1 MADVMVALDRADLP
15 PEAIDAAVRTLAD
28 EGVDVLDVPTED
40 DTEAEIRQA
49 ERATEVGRRA
59 ATSDLVRI
67 YLREIGRV
75 PLLTAEDEVELA
87 KAIEAGL
94 FAEEKLGGGFPILV
108 AIHGHL
114 ELLGH
119 HGLRAKQRLIEAN
132 LRLVVSIAKR
142 YIGRGLGFLD
152 LIQEGNLGLIRAL
165 ATLDSSKGYQFC

>member
-28 EGVDVLDVPTED
+28 EGVDVLDVPED
-40 DTEAEIRQA
+40 LTEAEIRRADGGAA
-49 ERATEVGRRA
+49 ETGPRA

-94 FAEEKLGGGFPILV
+94 FAEEKLAGGFPMLG
-108 AIHGHL
+108 AIDGDL
-114 ELLGH
+114 ELLAADGVR
-119 HGLRAKQRLIEAN
+119 GKQRLIE
-132 LRLVVSIAKR
+132 
-142 YIGRGLGFLD
+142 
-152 LIQEGNLGLIRAL
+152 
-165 ATLDSSKGYQFC
+165 